1 MGMNSEM
8 DRYLRQRRRSKGFY
22 EPEQSFWASWFA
34 PKERLAENDKV
45 VLETMETDI
54 KKGQEDIEHVQHIE
68 EQLEEQQ
75 EARVSLYERFLRL
88 FQQEQKVEEEFHELQ
103 QNVVVNDTAVT
114 DDFRA
119 LAQIQMRWLDR
130 MPTRVKEEFKESDDY
145 HQYVEILQRRGV
157 AKRK

>member
-1 MGMNSEM
+1 MNSEM
-8 DRYLRQRRRSKGFY
+8 ERYLRQRRRSKGFY
-22 EPEQSFWASWFA
+22 EPEQPFWTGWFA
-34 PKERLAENDKV
+34 PKERIAEEDKV

-54 KKGQEDIEHVQHIE
+54 KKGADEIEHVQHIE
-68 EQLEEQQ
+68 EQLEERQ

-103 QNVVVNDTAVT
+103 ENVAVNDTAVT

-130 MPTRVKEEFKESDDY
+130 MPTRVKEEFKGSDDY